1 MKLVAKEWEITIV
14 GNSFKAQHIGC
25 DEGAIIFNRN
35 AHSSPMIM
43 DHDEDSY
50 CVCKCMVTS
59 PRLKD
64 FEIVTES

>member
-14 GNSFKAQHIGC
+14 GNSFKAQHIDC
-25 DEGAIIFNRN
+25 DEEAVIFNRN
-35 AHSSPMIM
+35 AHSSPLII

-50 CVCKCMVTS
+50 CVCKCTITS